1 MGQTL
6 SIDITVST
14 AIDATVSVQTHS
26 LQYADS
32 AEFSINP
39 LGSLTLSTD
48 GTGQLT
54 VGSAIVSSDERLG
67 GVIRFSI
74 EGVGIAGMGTS
85 ESLDSFI
92 IPVTRR
98 ETGLNTGVAIL
109 NVEQNQVSVTLSLY
123 NQNGELVPGGSGSIV
138 DLSPLGH
145 SAKFVS
151 ELFPEAETE
160 EFLGA
165 LVVTVAGG
173 KVSATALELGEQ
185 PGEFT
190 TLPVTPSDLFG
201 KETLILDDGSYVC
214 RPAGLG
220 PFPVVLY
227 NHGGKGNE
235 VGGDLKG
242 TCEALAETGYLAR
255 SEKRRETVSMDGHL
269 ADVLEGLSELLS
281 HPDADDSRVTL
292 MGFSRGGLLTLQAAV
307 ENPNQIHSIVLM
319 APAPGGK
326 NDLQATLD
334 NIAPLQATVLL
345 MVAEN
350 DLPPAQANDHVQLV
364 KEADNSLR
372 VDGKTVTMILY
383 PPFSTD
389 GHALFF
395 EVQEP
400 YWNDVV
406 SFLETGL

>member
-1 MGQTL
+1 MKEKSSNLIVIFTALISVTLMVVELKGETIYFAQFGNGEGLRSEIVLTNPSDSNTVLGSVGFYDDVGQTL

-74 EGVGIAGMGTS
+74 EGVGIAGVGTS

-109 NVEQNQVSVTLSLY
+109 NVEQNPVSVTLSLY

-151 ELFPEAETE
+151 ELFSEA
-160 EFLGA
+160 
-165 LVVTVAGG
+165 
-173 KVSATALELGEQ
+173 
-185 PGEFT
+185 
-190 TLPVTPSDLFG
+190 
-201 KETLILDDGSYVC
+201 
-214 RPAGLG
+214 
-220 PFPVVLY
+220 
-227 NHGGKGNE
+227 
-235 VGGDLKG
+235 
-242 TCEALAETGYLAR
+242 
-255 SEKRRETVSMDGHL
+255 
-269 ADVLEGLSELLS
+269 
-281 HPDADDSRVTL
+281 
-292 MGFSRGGLLTLQAAV
+292 
-307 ENPNQIHSIVLM
+307 
-319 APAPGGK
+319 
-326 NDLQATLD
+326 
-334 NIAPLQATVLL
+334 
-345 MVAEN
+345 
-350 DLPPAQANDHVQLV
+350 
-364 KEADNSLR
+364 
-372 VDGKTVTMILY
+372 
-383 PPFSTD
+383 
-389 GHALFF
+389 
-395 EVQEP
+395 
-400 YWNDVV
+400 
-406 SFLETGL
+406 